1 LTVLLAGITYG
12 IQPYGDSTTGWA
24 NPWVLGAIIGG
35 LLLLVAFC
43 FVELHTD
50 QPMVDIRLFRSA
62 SFGMGNLAGL
72 MSSMGRGGLQF
83 MLIIWLQGIWL
94 PLHGYSFESTPL
106 WAGIYLLPITVGFLV
121 AGPVAGS
128 LSDRFG
134 ARPFTVG
141 GMLLMAVT
149 FVALLMIPVNF
160 NYWVFAVLVFLNGL
174 GGGIFTAPNTAA
186 IMSSVPAAQRGA
198 ASGVRATFFNAGSSL
213 SIGVFFSL
221 MIVGL
226 ANTLPSAMSSGLQ
239 AQGVPASVAH
249 DVANLPPVGSLFA
262 AFLGYNPI
270 GELLGPS
277 GALQDP
283 GVNVDVLTGK
293 TFFPQLITEPFH
305 SGLSVVFVAAA
316 VMMLLG
322 AVASMFNAGRY
333 GTESGADNE
342 A

>member
-1 LTVLLAGITYG
+1 
-12 IQPYGDSTTGWA
+12 
-24 NPWVLGAIIGG
+24 
-35 LLLLVAFC
+35 
-43 FVELHTD
+43 
-50 QPMVDIRLFRSA
+50 
-62 SFGMGNLAGL
+62 
-72 MSSMGRGGLQF
+72 RGGLQF

-106 WAGIYLLPITVGFLV
+106 WAGIYLLPVTIGFLV
-121 AGPVAGS
+121 AGPIAGS
-128 LSDRFG
+128 LSDRYG

-141 GMLLMAVT
+141 GMLLMAAS
-149 FVALLMIPVNF
+149 FVALVLIPVDF

-221 MIVGL
+221 MIIGL
-226 ANTLPSAMSSGLQ
+226 ANTLPSAMSTGLQ
-239 AQGVPASVAH
+239 AQGGSAAVAH

-270 GELLGPS
+270 AELLGPS
-277 GALQDP
+277 GALQQP
-283 GVNVDVLTGK
+283 GVNAEVLTGK
-293 TFFPQLITEPFH
+293 TFFPHLITQPFH
-305 SGLSVVFVAAA
+305 SGLVVVFTAAA
-316 VMMLLG
+316 VMMVLG
-322 AVASMFNAGRY
+322 LIASIFNPGRY
-333 GTESGADNE
+333 ADAPGADNE

>member
-1 LTVLLAGITYG
+1 MSGLTVLLTGITYG
-12 IQPYGDSTTGWA
+12 IQPYGDSTTGWT
-24 NPWVLGAIIGG
+24 NPWVLGAIAFG
-35 LLLLVAFC
+35 LLSLVAFC
-43 FVELHTD
+43 FVELRVGS
-50 QPMVDIRLFRSA
+50 PMVDIRLFRSA

-121 AGPVAGS
+121 AGPIAGS

-160 NYWVFAVLVFLNGL
+160 DYWVFAVLVFLNGL

-213 SIGVFFSL
+213 SIGIFFSL

-226 ANTLPSAMSSGLQ
+226 ANTLAVGDEQWPAGAGRLGVGRARRRQ
-239 AQGVPASVAH
+239 PAAGRQPVRGVPRLQPDRRAARAVGRAARSPAST
-249 DVANLPPVGSLFA
+249 P
-262 AFLGYNPI
+262 
-270 GELLGPS
+270 
-277 GALQDP
+277 
-283 GVNVDVLTGK
+283 TC
-293 TFFPQLITEPFH
+293 
-305 SGLSVVFVAAA
+305 
-316 VMMLLG
+316 
-322 AVASMFNAGRY
+322 
-333 GTESGADNE
+333 
-342 A
+342 